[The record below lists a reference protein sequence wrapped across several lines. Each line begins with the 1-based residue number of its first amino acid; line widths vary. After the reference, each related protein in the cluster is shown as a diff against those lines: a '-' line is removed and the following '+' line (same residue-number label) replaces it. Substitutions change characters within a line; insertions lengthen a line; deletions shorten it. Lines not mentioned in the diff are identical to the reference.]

1 MHLKRN
7 IFLSFCIL
15 LACQTFGQD
24 TSLYLKPI
32 PVFAKQD
39 TILKLA
45 MITATIPHYELQQ
58 AKLDELGAAD
68 VGDALKY
75 VPGVQLRD
83 YGGIGGIKTVSFRS
97 LGAGHTTV
105 QMDGNQIPNVQSG
118 VINLSSFELFG
129 LEKVAFSS
137 GRAVDQRSS
146 ATAYLQAN
154 TIALNSKLASQ
165 PTKFRL
171 GFYSN
176 SMSINAYEN
185 GGLAQARLGKRF
197 FIGGQFLLRLG
208 SGTYPFYHPEEDGAV
223 LRTRAN
229 TALFNYRWRTLL
241 GYDHG
246 KTKVTTS
253 LSFNDNEQELPGAAV
268 LFNPS
273 NDQKLWNKD
282 WRANLNHSFKKGKW
296 VWQNHIDFNQN
307 YTRYFDP
314 YNLSLLGFIDVDY
327 QQRNLAGG
335 SILSK
340 SFRFPAER
348 IFIGSDV
355 IASHLLSQTING
367 APQRM
372 QSNSVIGGATL
383 FGKFKLDANLTAQFI
398 IDRLGESVTGQ
409 ERNYGKLSPFIS
421 LGYSPLKKATLR
433 LRAFFKNTFRMP
445 TFNDL
450 YYNFIGNTNLLPEDA
465 NLFNLGVTYG
475 VYKKRWTAE
484 FSADAYYNRVTNKI
498 IAIPTKDLFN
508 WSMQNIG
515 STDIRGVEVGGLLSF
530 AVREFRITTN
540 TNHSFNESIDVT
552 DPSSENYG
560 DQIPYTPYYSSS
572 NGFNVT
578 WKGYGFSSN
587 VLISGFRFSLN
598 ENNYANLLPGFV
610 DLNSG
615 LSKKFNLK
623 SNELFV
629 DLKVQNLLNKNYQVI
644 RSFPMPGRYYQL
656 RIKYTIKK

>member
-1 MHLKRN
+1 MQLKRN
-7 IFLSFCIL
+7 IFFSFCIL

-24 TSLYLKPI
+24 TSRYLKTI
-32 PVFAKQD
+32 PVFAQKD
-39 TILKLA
+39 TTLKLA
-45 MITATIPHYELQQ
+45 VITATIPHYELKL

-105 QMDGNQIPNVQSG
+105 QMDGNYVPNVQSG

-129 LEKVAFSS
+129 LEKVSFST
-137 GRAVDQRSS
+137 GRAVDLRSS

-154 TIALNSKLASQ
+154 TIALNSILASQ

-176 SMSINAYEN
+176 TTSINAYEN

-197 FIGGQFLLRLG
+197 FVGGQFLLRHG
-208 SGTYPFYHPEEDGAV
+208 SGAYPFYHPEEDGTV

-246 KTKVTTS
+246 KTKVTAS

-268 LFNPS
+268 LFNAS

-282 WRANLNHSFKKGKW
+282 WRANLNHSFKNGKW
-296 VWQNHIDFNQN
+296 TWQNHVDFNQN

-314 YNLSLLGFIDVDY
+314 HHLSLLGFIDVDY
-327 QQRNLAGG
+327 QQRNFASG

-348 IFIGSDV
+348 VFIGTDV
-355 IASHLLSQTING
+355 IASSLLSETVNG
-367 APQRM
+367 NPNRL

-383 FGKFKLDANLTAQFI
+383 FGKFKLDANVTTQFI
-398 IDRLGESVTGQ
+398 FDRFDEGVTVQ
-409 ERNYGKLSPFIS
+409 ERNYSKLSPFVSI
-421 LGYSPLKKATLR
+421 GYSPLKKANLR
-433 LRAFFKNTFRMP
+433 LRTFFKNTFRMP

-475 VYKKRWTAE
+475 IYKKRWTAE
-484 FSADAYYNRVTNKI
+484 FSADAYFNRVRNKI
-498 IAIPTKDLFN
+498 VAIPTKDLFN

-515 STDIRGVEVGGLLSF
+515 STDIRGVDLGGLISF
-530 AVREFRITTN
+530 SVREFRITAN
-540 TNHSFNESIDVT
+540 TNHSLNESIDVT
-552 DPSSENYG
+552 DPSSETYG
-560 DQIPYTPYYSSS
+560 SQIPYTPYYSSS
-572 NGFNVT
+572 NGLNVT

-610 DLNSG
+610 DLNLG
-615 LSKKFNLK
+615 LSKKFIVK
-623 SNELFV
+623 SNAFFI

-656 RIKYTIKK
+656 RIKYTINK